1 MFGRLFVF
9 GTKKVL
15 SPRERARF
23 FREVYGYS
31 GSSFYRKYKYPKKGI
46 LGKIPFVKLSRGVVI
61 IKEAHSYILRKSL
74 EGKAN
79 YQERRVVLEEK
90 DKEILYGGKR

>member
-9 GTKKVL
+9 SVKKVL
-15 SPRERARF
+15 SPRERTRF

-46 LGKIPFVKLSRGVVI
+46 LGEIPFVKLSRGVVI
-61 IKEAHSYILRKSL
+61 IKEAHGHILRKSL
-74 EGKAN
+74 DGKAD
-79 YQERRVVLEEK
+79 YQERRVLLEEG